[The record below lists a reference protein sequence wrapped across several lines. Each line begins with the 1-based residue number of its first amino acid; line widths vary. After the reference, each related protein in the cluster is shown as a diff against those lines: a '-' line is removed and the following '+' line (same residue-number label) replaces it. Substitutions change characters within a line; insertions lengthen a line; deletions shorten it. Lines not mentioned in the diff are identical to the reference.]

1 MQIQILS
8 RALERDAAAVNTAA
22 ARSATAAQGQAR
34 RLSTLV
40 DGLLDVSRLA
50 SNRLWLRV
58 EETKLDELVDDVM
71 TTMAPDFRRANC
83 PVTVSVPPD
92 VIVKWDRVR
101 IEQVLTNLMSNAMK
115 FGAGSPIEVRAEAT
129 DTQVEISVRD
139 HGIGISKDD
148 QERIFGRFERA
159 VPTRH
164 FGGLGL
170 GLYISAQIVRSHQGS
185 FHVESEPGKGSC
197 FTVRLPRGTQPS
209 PALTNLEAGPNP

>member
-1 MQIQILS
+1 
-8 RALERDAAAVNTAA
+8 
-22 ARSATAAQGQAR
+22 
-34 RLSTLV
+34 
-40 DGLLDVSRLA
+40 
-50 SNRLWLRV
+50 
-58 EETKLDELVDDVM
+58 M

-83 PVTVSVPPD
+83 PVTVSVPPG
-92 VIVKWDRVR
+92 VVVKWDRVR

-115 FGAGSPIEVRAEAT
+115 FGAGNPIEVRAEAT
-129 DTQVEISVRD
+129 DTEVEISVRD

-185 FHVESEPGKGSC
+185 FHVESEPGKGAC
-197 FTVRLPRGTQPS
+197 FTVRLPRGTQPA
-209 PALTNLEAGPNP
+209 PALTSLEAGPTT